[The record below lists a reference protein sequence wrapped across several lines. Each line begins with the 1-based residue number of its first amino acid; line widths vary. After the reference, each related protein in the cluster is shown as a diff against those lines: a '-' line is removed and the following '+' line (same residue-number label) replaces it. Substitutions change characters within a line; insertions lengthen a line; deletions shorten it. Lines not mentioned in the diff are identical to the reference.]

1 MKALKNHVIGI
12 YLILFSLYSI
22 STRFTMTAALMDGTW
37 NNFMYRFLLLT
48 GCLLAIWQLWSN
60 KKDLKTREIRILA
73 IFSGALLIG
82 IFSNLHYGLI
92 DNGYGFATF
101 FFQMILFFL
110 LSFDMD
116 ESWIR
121 YYLIRIVLF
130 CSMLWNIAC
139 LGSLAQYFL
148 DMHYSTFYADD
159 HSAVRQGIVDG
170 RLFGLFTDPNFA
182 AFTSLLLVFGLC
194 YIIRETRHSI
204 LRIFCYLSLI
214 TQIIYI
220 ILSNSRTVYLS
231 VTASVLFYVLYRTY
245 KEKQDSTDTSSRSM
259 VCSLLLRGVITL
271 LLFVVVYAATMFTLK
286 SVAQVITPTRD
297 VETELIRDD
306 INDENISN
314 NRFTIWTAYLQLYK
328 EKPVFG
334 FSFRSALPYAIQ
346 NNPDGYLA
354 KTQYVTHNAYL
365 SLLVETGIVGF
376 LIMTS
381 FMIHLLARFLQRSKE
396 KRPVSNTYVVFSTW
410 ILAILVFC
418 LCFHDIFFTMNIE
431 TMLFWIGA
439 GYLIHTR

>member
-37 NNFMYRFLLLT
+37 NNFMYRILLLA
-48 GCLLAIWQLWSN
+48 GCILAAWQLWNNKSN
-60 KKDLKTREIRILA
+60 LKSRETRILA
-73 IFSGALLIG
+73 IFSGTLLIG
-82 IFSNLHYGLI
+82 IISNLHYSLV
-92 DNGYGFATF
+92 DNGYGFITF
-101 FFQMILFFL
+101 ISQMVLFFL
-110 LSFDMD
+110 LAYDM
-116 ESWIR
+116 EETWIR
-121 YYLIRIVLF
+121 YYLIRIVFF
-130 CSMLWNIAC
+130 CSFLWDIAC

-148 DMHYSTFYADD
+148 DMHYSTFYVDG

-194 YIIRETRHSI
+194 YIIRETKHRI
-204 LRIFCYLSLI
+204 LRIFGYLSLI
-214 TQIIYI
+214 TQIMYI
-220 ILSNSRTVYLS
+220 IMSNSRTVYLS
-231 VTASVLFYVLYRTY
+231 VIASVLFYVLYRTY
-245 KEKQDSTDTSSRSM
+245 KEKQDQPDMARSI

-271 LLFVVVYAATMFTLK
+271 LLLVVVYAATMFTLK
-286 SVAQVITPTRD
+286 SIARIITPTRD
-297 VETELIRDD
+297 TKTELIRDD
-306 INDENISN
+306 VNDENISN

-334 FSFRSALPYAIQ
+334 YSFRSALPYSTQ

-354 KTQYVTHNAYL
+354 KTQYVTHNGYI

-376 LIMTS
+376 LIMAI
-381 FMIHLLARFLQRSKE
+381 FMIQLLARFLQRSKE

-439 GYLIHTR
+439 GYLTHTR